1 MTVLA
6 GDIGGTKT
14 LLQLSEPGEG
24 IGAVFEKRYIS
35 ADYAE
40 FEHMLQEF
48 MNESAAHGTAPD
60 AACFGVAGPV
70 DGRSA
75 RTTNL
80 PWTLDADALENT
92 FNIPRVRLINDFQS
106 VGYGI
111 EALQDEDIV
120 TLQQGSEVAHGTR
133 VIIGAGTGLGHA
145 LLVWQDDHYEVVA
158 SEAGHSSFAPTDDLQ
173 VELMQ
178 YLRKRYGHASW
189 ERAVSGRG
197 LVNIFEFML
206 ESGRQ
211 ETAAL
216 NQARQTEDTAAVI
229 SRFALSGEDKLAVE
243 TLDLFVRLY
252 GAQAGNLALTGM
264 ATGGV
269 YVAGG
274 VAPRIIDKLK
284 DGAFIAAFIDKE
296 ERMQDLLKAMPVRVV
311 VNAHVGLLGSALA
324 AARLAKQIHIFD
336 VNLS

>member
-14 LLQLSEPGEG
+14 LLQLSEHERGVQ
-24 IGAVFEKRYIS
+24 AVFEKRYVS

-40 FEHMLQEF
+40 FDHMLQAF
-48 MNESAAHGTAPD
+48 MDESAAHGSAPD

-70 DGRSA
+70 NERIA

-80 PWTLDADALENT
+80 PWTLDADKLEDS

-111 EALQDEDIV
+111 EALHEDDVV
-120 TLQQGSEVAHGTR
+120 TLQQGNEVPHGTR

-145 LLVWQDDHYEVVA
+145 LLVWQNDHYEVVA
-158 SEAGHSSFAPTDDLQ
+158 SEAGHSSFAPTDDQQ

-206 ESGRQ
+206 DNGEKESD
-211 ETAAL
+211 AL
-216 NQARQTEDTAAVI
+216 NTARQTEDTAAAI
-229 SRFALSGEDKLAVE
+229 SRFALSGEDELAVK

-284 DGAFIAAFIDKE
+284 DGAFMSAFIDKE

-311 VNAHVGLLGSALA
+311 VNAHVGLLGSAVA
-324 AARLAKQIHIFD
+324 AARLVK
-336 VNLS
+336 